1 MSVCWP
7 YLSNYT
13 IVENNGLLAP
23 RVEEGGYEKLIFNL
37 LALFI
42 IFGGTKFHDYK
53 VVPNMGCHAELIKIS
68 QLFMCVCCMFAY
80 NGYMPIP
87 SYSLC
92 SDSKDSWPTLKE
104 VGLVI

>member
-13 IVENNGLLAP
+13 IVENNGLPAP

-80 NGYMPIP
+80 IMDTYQFHLTACAVI
-87 SYSLC
+87 
-92 SDSKDSWPTLKE
+92 LKI
-104 VGLVI
+104 VGQL